1 MNVIGRGEPKLAK
14 LGTKYSILLGKI
26 FDTKGN
32 SLALG
37 DQVYFDVNEPH
48 MVLICGKRGYGKS
61 YTMGVIAEG
70 LLSLPQEARNSIAI
84 VMIDAMGVFWTIQQP
99 SSSNFQDF
107 SGWELEPRGF
117 PVTVYYPQGLADK
130 YRPYGQFFHE
140 GFQLYPSELEL
151 TDWLYMLDIGESQA
165 QAALLAQVL
174 KKVKAL
180 RGKYYALEDILEA
193 IGESDAA
200 DNITTALERKI
211 DKAISWGI
219 FSDQG
224 QRLEDVFKSGSS
236 LIFDLSG
243 AGELPWNVRT
253 LLTALLCRKMYSKRA
268 FVRTN
273 EEIAR
278 IYGEEI
284 TLSFPLVWL
293 FIDEAHLFAPTE
305 KATPATEPLLEWVR
319 QGRRPG
325 LSLVMATQQPGALD
339 RRILSQCDT
348 LIIQRI
354 TAGQDSLAVGSRIS
368 EVYGAKSITEY
379 MKVLPREPGYAIV
392 LNDLTE
398 EVLPVR
404 IRPRQSWDG
413 GGSAKIEDY
422 VHVNLGNGT

>member
-1 MNVIGRGEPKLAK
+1 MIVIGRSESKVAR
-14 LGTKYSILLGKI
+14 LGASLSVCIGKTFNTKDSH
-26 FDTKGN
+26 
-32 SLALG
+32 LALG
-37 DQVYFDVNEPH
+37 EPVYFDVNEPH
-48 MVLICGKRGYGKS
+48 MVLVCGKRGYGKS
-61 YTMGVIAEG
+61 YTLGVIAEG
-70 LLSLPQEARNSIAI
+70 LLSLPAKAKNSIAI
-84 VMIDAMGVFWTIQQP
+84 VMIDAMGVFWTIQHP
-99 SSSNFQDF
+99 SSGASKDF
-107 SGWELEPRGF
+107 AEWGTEPKGF

-140 GFQLYPSELEL
+140 GFQLYPSELDL
-151 TDWLYMLDIGESQA
+151 TDWLYLLDIGEAQA
-165 QAALLAQVL
+165 QAGLLAQIL
-174 KKVKAL
+174 KRVKAL
-180 RGKYYALEDILEA
+180 RGGYYALEDLLEA
-193 IGESDAA
+193 LGEADAA
-200 DNITTALERKI
+200 ENIVTALERKI
-211 DKAISWGI
+211 EKAIGWGI

-224 QRLEDVFKSGSS
+224 KRLEDVFKLGSS

-273 EEIAR
+273 EEIAK
-278 IYGEEI
+278 IYGEQI
-284 TLSFPLVWL
+284 ALAFPLVWL

-305 KATPATEPLLEWVR
+305 RATPATEPLLEWVR

-348 LIIQRI
+348 LIIQRL
-354 TAGQDSLAVGSRIS
+354 TAGQDSAAIGVKIS

-398 EVLPVR
+398 EVTPVR
-404 IRPRQSWDG
+404 IRARQSWDG

-422 VHVNLGNGT
+422 VQG